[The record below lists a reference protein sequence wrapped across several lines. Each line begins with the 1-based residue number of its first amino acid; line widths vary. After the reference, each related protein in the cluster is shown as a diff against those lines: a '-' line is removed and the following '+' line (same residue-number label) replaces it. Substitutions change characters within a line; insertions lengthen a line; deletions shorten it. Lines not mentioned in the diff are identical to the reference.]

1 VKLPKHI
8 SLGGHQIKVE
18 PQPGLSK
25 LGECGHFEM
34 GTLTIRIDT
43 DMPETL
49 VQETLLHEIVEA
61 INALY
66 ELELAHRTIQILGT
80 ALHQALSKEKR
91 TK

>member
-1 VKLPKHI
+1 MKLPKHI
-8 SLGGHQIKVE
+8 NLGGHEIRIE
-18 PQPGLSK
+18 PQPGLAK

-34 GTLTIRIDT
+34 GSLIIRIDT

-80 ALHQALSKEKR
+80 ALHQALASEKR
-91 TK
+91 KK